1 MAPQQ
6 EKDCSQTF
14 LQGLSFDMNLSWLF
28 SWRNKG
34 KKVTDAQEPA
44 KPAANPVKPSQAT
57 PPKPAVVKTQ
67 GPFEVQLNIGRYR
80 MEPYTEGG
88 ICVVMKG
95 IPLEPGKPKLAV
107 KMVREQWLNH
117 QAVRR
122 QFTNESQIVRELNHP
137 QLPRYRSRGLID
149 GKAYYAYEFIEGFQ
163 LINLSQEQQRFPPSL
178 VKQIARDIVRQLLE
192 QLHFLHTSLKPV
204 IHGDISSENILIDT
218 QQKIYLVDFGCS
230 HFQKQANKEAYQ
242 WLAKPSFISPEQAR
256 GEAWDHRSDL
266 YQAGILFYELL
277 RNRRWNIGKS
287 KRDKVLYA
295 ASTERQ
301 QDNFLVDVTDAR
313 TSAFV
318 ARLLDPD
325 PNTRFQSAK
334 EALDAL
340 PR

>member
-1 MAPQQ
+1 
-6 EKDCSQTF
+6 
-14 LQGLSFDMNLSWLF
+14 MNLTWLF

-34 KKVTDAQEPA
+34 KKVANSPEPA
-44 KPAANPVKPSQAT
+44 VSAAQQPSAPARPAT
-57 PPKPAVVKTQ
+57 TTAPKPAVVKAQ

-163 LINLSQEQQRFPPSL
+163 LINLSQEQQRFPPAL
-178 VKQIARDIVRQLLE
+178 VKQIAKDIVRQLLE
-192 QLHFLHTSLKPV
+192 QLHYLHNSLKPV

-230 HFQKQANKEAYQ
+230 HFQKQASKEAYQ

-277 RNRRWNIGKS
+277 RNKRWNIGKS

-301 QDNFLVDVTDAR
+301 ADMFLLDVTDAR

-325 PNTRFQSAK
+325 PARRFQSAK

>member
-1 MAPQQ
+1 
-6 EKDCSQTF
+6 
-14 LQGLSFDMNLSWLF
+14 MNLSWLF

-34 KKVTDAQEPA
+34 KKA
-44 KPAANPVKPSQAT
+44 AT
-57 PPKPAVVKTQ
+57 PPEADTASPATTGVADTAKPAVVKVQ
-67 GPFEVQLNIGRYR
+67 KPFEVQLNIGRYR

-122 QFTNESQIVRELNHP
+122 QFTTESQIVRELRHP
-137 QLPRYRSRGLID
+137 QLPRYQSRGLID

-163 LINLSQEQQRFPPSL
+163 LINLSQEQQRFPPAL
-178 VKQIARDIVRQLLE
+178 VKQIAKDIVQQLLE
-192 QLHFLHTSLKPV
+192 QLDYLHTCLKPV

-218 QQKIYLVDFGCS
+218 RQKIYLVDFGCS
-230 HFQKQANKEAYQ
+230 HFQKQATKEAYQ

-256 GEAWDHRSDL
+256 GEVWDHRSDL

-277 RNRRWNIGKS
+277 RNRRWNVGKS

-301 QDNFLVDVTDAR
+301 ADDFLLDVTDAR
-313 TSAFV
+313 TSAFI

-325 PNTRFQSAK
+325 PAQRFQTAR
-334 EALDAL
+334 EALDAM